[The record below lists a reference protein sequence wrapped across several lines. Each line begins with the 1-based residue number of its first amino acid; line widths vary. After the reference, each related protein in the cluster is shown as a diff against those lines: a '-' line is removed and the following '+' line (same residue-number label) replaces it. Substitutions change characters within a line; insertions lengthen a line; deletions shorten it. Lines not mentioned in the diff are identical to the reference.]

1 MSIPISQLVTGV
13 PNGTIEFPAT
23 DPLNTSSTVNGT
35 TFKYILTDVL
45 EFILRAEGFIT
56 YASCVVATTSDLTA
70 TYANGT
76 AGVGATLTNAGAQ
89 TALVVDGITLAV
101 GNRVLVKTQANTFEN
116 GIYVVTEIGGSSS
129 NWVLTRADDYNQAS
143 EINYLGVVAITR
155 GTANA
160 GLVFQESSSGPFV
173 IGTSPITFTQLSLTY
188 SLLPSASPANKL
200 LRSDGTYWVQS
211 TNAALDS
218 TDELTGLSYLRVDN
232 IETNGNSITA
242 VNLNGD
248 VIITP
253 NSVGVS

>member
-143 EINYLGVVAITR
+143 EINYLGA
-155 GTANA
+155 
-160 GLVFQESSSGPFV
+160 
-173 IGTSPITFTQLSLTY
+173 LS
-188 SLLPSASPANKL
+188 
-200 LRSDGTYWVQS
+200 
-211 TNAALDS
+211 
-218 TDELTGLSYLRVDN
+218 
-232 IETNGNSITA
+232 
-242 VNLNGD
+242 
-248 VIITP
+248 
-253 NSVGVS
+253 